1 MKFQK
6 YLFALILSMF
16 AFVGTQAQTLAWPAG
31 KAEFTTVTVSS
42 TDSTARATIKN
53 TLTVLDLGTLAKN
66 ATLHLD
72 IPSKIRP
79 GSMLLVKAA
88 SGAVAK
94 NVTFGDYLQGV
105 VLSGTINKGK
115 FATFIYDGTKFFNI
129 ASIQYN

>member
-16 AFVGTQAQTLAWPAG
+16 TFGAMQAQTLAWPAG

-42 TDSTARATIKN
+42 VDSTARATIKN
-53 TLTVLDLGTLAKN
+53 TLTVLDLGTLTKN

-79 GSMLLVKAA
+79 GSMLLIRSA

-94 NVTFGDYLQGV
+94 SITFGDYLQSPV
-105 VLSGTINKGK
+105 ISGTINKGRYLA
-115 FATFIYDGTKFFNI
+115 FVYDGTKFYI
-129 ASIQYN
+129 YSERLYN